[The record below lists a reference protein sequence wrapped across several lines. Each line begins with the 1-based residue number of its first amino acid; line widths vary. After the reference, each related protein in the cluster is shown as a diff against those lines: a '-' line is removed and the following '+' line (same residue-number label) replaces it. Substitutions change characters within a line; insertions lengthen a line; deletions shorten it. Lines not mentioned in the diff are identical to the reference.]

1 MIFIIIGLFFI
12 NFRKCITVSLEL
24 MFNFI
29 KKYFMKKIS
38 LFIATLILFS
48 CQTKAQ
54 EKTTNLEMEQQ
65 IESPA
70 QAEKRIQTIYE
81 FKVTDLYGNEFDFSR
96 LKGKKILIVN
106 TASECGLTPQYKD
119 LEAIY
124 EKYKDLNFVIVG
136 FPANN
141 FGSQEPGSNQ
151 EIAKFCEKNYGV
163 TFPMMSKISVKG
175 KDIHK
180 IYQYLTEKNRNG
192 LQDSEVEWNFQKYLI
207 NEKGELV
214 KVLSPRVLPT
224 DAAIVGWIN
233 GK

>member
-1 MIFIIIGLFFI
+1 
-12 NFRKCITVSLEL
+12 
-24 MFNFI
+24 
-29 KKYFMKKIS
+29 MKRIVLLLTIS
-38 LFIATLILFS
+38 ILFT
-48 CQTKAQ
+48 CQNQAQ
-54 EKTTNLEMEQQ
+54 TNKKSMETQTP
-65 IESPA
+65 ILTE
-70 QAEKRIQTIYE
+70 TIYQ
-81 FKVTDLYGNEFDFSR
+81 FKVKDLYGKEFDFAS
-96 LKGKKILIVN
+96 LKGKKILVVN

-141 FGSQEPGSNQ
+141 FGKQEPGSNEQ
-151 EIAKFCEKNYGV
+151 IAKFCEMNYGV

-175 KDIHK
+175 SDMDKV
-180 IYQYLTEKNRNG
+180 YEFLTQKSKNG

-207 NEKGELV
+207 NEQGELV

-224 DAAIVGWIN
+224 DASIVGWIN